1 MCAPIGRTLAT
12 DDTFCIGMNRGL
24 VHSLNVNGDQRGLS
38 KDESGRYGRASMYHN
53 DVPRDHLNRAS
64 GKVIPWES
72 RPTREIGKSGRR
84 AKGGRRNTSELPGLQ
99 GRTMR
104 KSLLIPNAM
113 MCPLWKAVCSET
125 SLHSLGRGG

>member
-1 MCAPIGRTLAT
+1 
-12 DDTFCIGMNRGL
+12 
-24 VHSLNVNGDQRGLS
+24 
-38 KDESGRYGRASMYHN
+38 MYHN

-113 MCPLWKAVCSET
+113 MCPPLESCVLGNEPAQFGKGRMKKGQQWDLVSRL
-125 SLHSLGRGG
+125 LHSEGAWRQ